1 MASQAA
7 PGRPLRLARIK
18 FDIPGS
24 QGIRMEKIGNETE
37 HRNECFTEKKT
48 KNNCCNKV
56 QALFLFQSR

>member
-1 MASQAA
+1 MAQKPVLVASQAA

-48 KNNCCNKV
+48 EK
-56 QALFLFQSR
+56 